1 MVTGMLAMHCQ
12 GDWEN
17 FKMFLE
23 VTHPWSLLVPIH
35 GQFWL
40 DDRTLSR
47 GMLSKRLV
55 KILQGVYC
63 YGYWHAGNTSP
74 G

>member
-1 MVTGMLAMHCQ
+1 MGPGMLAMHCQ

-23 VTHPWSLLVPIH
+23 ATHPWSLLVPVH

-40 DDRTLSR
+40 DNRTLSR
-47 GMLSKRLV
+47 AMLSKWLV
-55 KILQGVYC
+55 KIL
-63 YGYWHAGNTSP
+63 
-74 G
+74 